1 MKKNL
6 FIFAA
11 ATALLFSA
19 CSPEQDD
26 FFSDSSANR
35 ADQSIINDM
44 EILTSAPYG
53 WSMTYFPSA
62 TQSYG
67 GFNFVVSFSKDGKV
81 TFSAE
86 SDISDDTSK
95 KATSL
100 YSIVQSSGVTL
111 TFDTYND
118 IFSLMAD
125 PSAPIAGSSG
135 EGMGGDNEFSILSA
149 CPDSVI
155 LKGRASGNKAVLYPM
170 KNDDW
175 KGYLDELYE
184 VDSKMY
190 ASSYTLLIGE
200 DSITVSTDMRGLSIT
215 YIEDGKYVTTYA
227 SYIITKRGM
236 EFYKPF
242 EFKGKT
248 ITGFKLDDDNDDK
261 FESFD
266 DPNVQILRD
275 PINRQF
281 VNSLWGMANENIGAY
296 GQYYWKRWAT
306 AAANSDS
313 YPGEILL
320 AAFGKFAYNVGLVFE
335 TWNEDEQ
342 DYIIGQIYFD
352 YELVGDNRVI
362 LSCRKTGD
370 DYGQMMYGE
379 GYNYACAPFGLLKP
393 FEFELSSD
401 NLKEGI
407 DLKCLTETK
416 VGSKVYSNDMHL
428 TRSFTAWPLRDP
440 ADRED

>member
-6 FIFAA
+6 FVFAA

-95 KATSL
+95 KATSR

-111 TFDTYND
+111 TFDTYNA

-248 ITGFKLDDDNDDK
+248 ITGFFRNQK
-261 FESFD
+261 SSS
-266 DPNVQILRD
+266 V
-275 PINRQF
+275 
-281 VNSLWGMANENIGAY
+281 A
-296 GQYYWKRWAT
+296 
-306 AAANSDS
+306 
-313 YPGEILL
+313 
-320 AAFGKFAYNVGLVFE
+320 VF
-335 TWNEDEQ
+335 T
-342 DYIIGQIYFD
+342 F
-352 YELVGDNRVI
+352 
-362 LSCRKTGD
+362 LSVSA
-370 DYGQMMYGE
+370 Q
-379 GYNYACAPFGLLKP
+379 P
-393 FEFELSSD
+393 S
-401 NLKEGI
+401 
-407 DLKCLTETK
+407 
-416 VGSKVYSNDMHL
+416 V
-428 TRSFTAWPLRDP
+428 PLRTS
-440 ADRED
+440 